1 MIKNSRREKMGKK
14 YLETKNNS
22 LESSVL
28 GVWKTAAGEGESIR
42 DAAQMTKAESKL
54 DTGKLPSMKDA
65 LMQIRSGKSDGLDEA
80 KVNPKDRE
88 ELDTAPSDTAKKIK
102 RALEPAPNQMVE
114 ASGDKEAYKK
124 FFDAALKK
132 FKASSPADL
141 KGDQKKKFFDYID
154 ANWEGDNEKAEGA
167 MSQVREFKIQSMK
180 AALAKVWGLGEGK
193 NPHDEEVELD
203 EGPMDGFLRLTFKS
217 PADVKKAMKVSD
229 TEFGYRYFSV
239 DKARTRPEVDFEGDR
254 EGLQRLKDVLKS
266 AGIKFEIDLEEAAV
280 NPKDREELDTAP
292 SDTAKKIKRA
302 LEPAPNQMV
311 EASGDKEAYKK
322 FFDAALKKFKASS
335 PADLK
340 GDQKKK
346 FFDYIDANWEGD
358 NEKAEGAM
366 SQVREYKIQSMK
378 AALAKVWGLGEGLED
393 SPNPANKQHLCAKN
407 VVHEE
412 WGSGNCVPTQHANP
426 DEEGNIA
433 WYDVMFEH
441 GIEKEVSADNL
452 KIIEESMH
460 SHSSSYDPKK
470 KMKMKKEVTKT
481 ATGKK
486 AAVIDVNPKIK
497 D

>member
-1 MIKNSRREKMGKK
+1 MGKK

-167 MSQVREFKIQSMK
+167 MSQVRE
-180 AALAKVWGLGEGK
+180 
-193 NPHDEEVELD
+193 
-203 EGPMDGFLRLTFKS
+203 
-217 PADVKKAMKVSD
+217 
-229 TEFGYRYFSV
+229 
-239 DKARTRPEVDFEGDR
+239 
-254 EGLQRLKDVLKS
+254 
-266 AGIKFEIDLEEAAV
+266 
-280 NPKDREELDTAP
+280 
-292 SDTAKKIKRA
+292 
-302 LEPAPNQMV
+302 
-311 EASGDKEAYKK
+311 
-322 FFDAALKKFKASS
+322 
-335 PADLK
+335 
-340 GDQKKK
+340 
-346 FFDYIDANWEGD
+346 
-358 NEKAEGAM
+358 
-366 SQVREYKIQSMK
+366 YKIQSMK
-378 AALAKVWGLGEGLED
+378 AALAKVWGL
-393 SPNPANKQHLCAKN
+393 
-407 VVHEE
+407 
-412 WGSGNCVPTQHANP
+412 
-426 DEEGNIA
+426 EEGKVIFDDHDDEDDDFIKLTKKLGLKFKTKGDETTVSGSDANIA
-433 WYDVMFEH
+433 KM
-441 GIEKEVSADNL
+441 L
-452 KIIEESMH
+452 KT
-460 SHSSSYDPKK
+460 
-470 KMKMKKEVTKT
+470 MKMKKDTDGHAMLEKVAEAYEIGTNEYRDHALNVTPGETDPEWAQARDFKVASMKEALAKIWGMEEGKNPFIKKEDDDKALT
-481 ATGKK
+481 KGGKNGTTMTGKK
-486 AAVIDVNPKIK
+486 AAIIDTKPKIK

>member
-167 MSQVREFKIQSMK
+167 MSQVRE
-180 AALAKVWGLGEGK
+180 
-193 NPHDEEVELD
+193 
-203 EGPMDGFLRLTFKS
+203 
-217 PADVKKAMKVSD
+217 
-229 TEFGYRYFSV
+229 
-239 DKARTRPEVDFEGDR
+239 
-254 EGLQRLKDVLKS
+254 
-266 AGIKFEIDLEEAAV
+266 
-280 NPKDREELDTAP
+280 
-292 SDTAKKIKRA
+292 
-302 LEPAPNQMV
+302 
-311 EASGDKEAYKK
+311 
-322 FFDAALKKFKASS
+322 
-335 PADLK
+335 
-340 GDQKKK
+340 
-346 FFDYIDANWEGD
+346 
-358 NEKAEGAM
+358 
-366 SQVREYKIQSMK
+366 YKIQSMK

-426 DEEGNIA
+426 DKEGNIA

>member
-22 LESSVL
+22 LESSVI

-167 MSQVREFKIQSMK
+167 MSQVRE
-180 AALAKVWGLGEGK
+180 
-193 NPHDEEVELD
+193 
-203 EGPMDGFLRLTFKS
+203 
-217 PADVKKAMKVSD
+217 
-229 TEFGYRYFSV
+229 
-239 DKARTRPEVDFEGDR
+239 
-254 EGLQRLKDVLKS
+254 
-266 AGIKFEIDLEEAAV
+266 
-280 NPKDREELDTAP
+280 
-292 SDTAKKIKRA
+292 
-302 LEPAPNQMV
+302 
-311 EASGDKEAYKK
+311 
-322 FFDAALKKFKASS
+322 
-335 PADLK
+335 
-340 GDQKKK
+340 
-346 FFDYIDANWEGD
+346 
-358 NEKAEGAM
+358 
-366 SQVREYKIQSMK
+366 YKIQSMK
-378 AALAKVWGLGEGLED
+378 AALAKVWGLEEGKVIFDDHDDEDEDFIALTKKLGLKFKTKGDETTVSGSDANIAKMLKTMKMKKDTDGHAMLEKLED